1 MALRFRTRLNLTIA
15 SLVFLVVLGMTMVM
29 LVIFTVDLWQQNWR
43 KGTILTQVTTRN
55 IEYGLALP
63 DQVQAHVKSQ
73 MLAQAYLTAELVA
86 LAERPEASSPQDI
99 SLALQRVIDRVG
111 EHGGRPLI
119 AEFAITDDQGRPYI
133 VSRPKPGP
141 GNPAVET
148 PTIPERLMPLLAPG
162 AAPVVQL
169 SPAEGEKGGTFTAV
183 PGTDRPRIVQ
193 VTADP
198 AVVDEMASFFSI
210 QQLTERFMIP
220 GEYWGIA
227 IIDTAGNIVAEAGD
241 LNLSPS
247 TRLHDEVVKLSTDFL
262 RAPEDGMDLKYISRQ
277 GGLGMDLGVVTPL
290 LGPSGEVTH
299 ALFVMHNASAQLT
312 YILDRLGWMVTV
324 GFALFMASLIVSIF
338 LSRGLS
344 KPLIELSKGAREFGA
359 GNFNFRLRMKR
370 KDEFNDLAQ
379 SFNTM
384 AISIQEYVHELE
396 QETSRR
402 ERLEGEFRIA
412 ADLQRTLL
420 PETPPRVEG
429 LTLIG
434 WSQPSKDVGGDFY
447 DFIEM
452 PGGRVAVVLG
462 DATGK
467 GLSAALLST
476 ECSSILRTLA
486 DQTTSPGELLYRTNN
501 EFFKRIGATHR
512 FVTLFLMIID
522 PRRGTAVYASAGHP
536 PPLLVN
542 PGADTG
548 RWLKSEAGYPLGIV
562 YEASFSETEIAL
574 EAQDTII
581 IYSDGLTDAQNR
593 ENEMY
598 GEDRIEKILRATA
611 DETGED
617 VLRGL
622 RDDAEKHMDGKD
634 PMDDMTI
641 VVARF
646 NPLVQ
651 AETQPNDRALDS

>member
-15 SLVFLVVLGMTMVM
+15 SLVFLVVMGMTTVV
-29 LVIFTVDLWQQNWR
+29 LGIFAFDLWQQNWR
-43 KGTILTQVTTRN
+43 KGTVLTQVTTRN
-55 IEYGLALP
+55 IEYGLSLP
-63 DQVQAHVKSQ
+63 DQVQEHVKSQ
-73 MLAQAYLTAELVA
+73 LLVQAYLTAELVA
-86 LAERPEASSPQDI
+86 LAERPEASSPEDI
-99 SLALQRVIDRVG
+99 SLALQRVIDLSG

-119 AEFAITDDQGRPYI
+119 TEFTITDNQGRPYI
-133 VSRPKPGP
+133 VSRPAPGSREQT
-141 GNPAVET
+141 VET
-148 PTIPERLMPLLAPG
+148 PTIPERLMPLLSPG
-162 AAPVVQL
+162 AAPVTQL
-169 SPAEGEKGGTFTAV
+169 APAEGETGGTYAAV

-193 VTADP
+193 VAADP
-198 AVVDEMASFFSI
+198 AVVDEMASFFSV
-210 QQLTERFMIP
+210 QQLAERFMIP

-227 IIDTAGNIVAEAGD
+227 IVDIAGNIVAEAGD
-241 LNLSPS
+241 LNLSPT
-247 TRLHDEVVKLSTDFL
+247 TRLHDEVIRLCTDFL
-262 RAPEDGMDLKYISRQ
+262 SAPEDGFAFKYIGRG
-277 GGLGMDLGVVTPL
+277 GGLGWDVGVVTPL
-290 LGPSGEVTH
+290 LSPAGEITH
-299 ALFVMHNASAQLT
+299 ALFVMHNASAQVT
-312 YILDRLGWMVTV
+312 YILDRLGVMVTV

-402 ERLEGEFRIA
+402 ERLESEFRIA

-420 PETPPRVEG
+420 PEAPPRVEG

-452 PGGRVAVVLG
+452 RDGRVAVVLG

-476 ECSSILRTLA
+476 ECSSVLRTLA
-486 DQTTSPGELLYRTNN
+486 DQTTSASELLYRTNN

-522 PRRGTAVYASAGHP
+522 TRRGTAIYASAGHP

-542 PGADTG
+542 PDVETSQ
-548 RWLKSEAGYPLGIV
+548 WLESEAGYPLGIV
-562 YEASFSETEIAL
+562 NEATFSETEISL
-574 EAQDTII
+574 EARDTIV

-593 ENEMY
+593 ANEMY
-598 GEDRIEKILRATA
+598 GEDRIEKILHATA
-611 DETGED
+611 AEPGEE
-617 VLRGL
+617 LL
-622 RDDAEKHMDGKD
+622 RDLREDAEKHMDGKD
-634 PMDDMTI
+634 PIDDMTI
-641 VVARF
+641 VIVRF
-646 NPLVQ
+646 NPLVE
-651 AETQPNDRALDS
+651 AETQPS

>member
-15 SLVFLVVLGMTMVM
+15 ALVFLVVLGMTTVVLM
-29 LVIFTVDLWQQNWR
+29 IFAFDLWQQNWR
-43 KGTILTQVTTRN
+43 KGTVLTQVTTRN

-73 MLAQAYLTAELVA
+73 LLAQAYLTAELVA
-86 LAERPEASSPQDI
+86 LAERPEASSPEDI
-99 SLALQRVIDRVG
+99 SLALQRVIDLVA
-111 EHGGRPLI
+111 EHGGLPLI
-119 AEFAITDDQGRPYI
+119 AQFAITDDQGRPYI
-133 VSRPKPGP
+133 VSRPGP
-141 GNPAVET
+141 GSQDQTVDT
-148 PTIPERLMPLLAPG
+148 PTIPERLMPLLLPG
-162 AAPVVQL
+162 AVPVTQL
-169 SPAEGEKGGTFTAV
+169 RPAEGDDGGTYVAV
-183 PGTDRPRIVQ
+183 PGADKPRIVQ
-193 VTADP
+193 VAADP
-198 AVVDEMASFFSI
+198 AVVDEMASFFSV
-210 QQLTERFMIP
+210 QQLVERFMIP

-227 IIDTAGNIVAEAGD
+227 IVDAAGKIVAEAGD

-247 TRLHDEVVKLSTDFL
+247 TRLHDEVVRLCTDFL
-262 RAPEDGMDLKYISRQ
+262 RAPENGVAFKYIGRG
-277 GGLGMDLGVVTPL
+277 GGLGWDLGVVTPL
-290 LGPSGEVTH
+290 LSPTGEVTH
-299 ALFVMHNASAQLT
+299 ALFVMHNASAQVT
-312 YILDRLGWMVTV
+312 FILDRLGVMVTV
-324 GFALFMASLIVSIF
+324 GFALFMASLIVSVF

-402 ERLEGEFRIA
+402 ERLESEFRIA

-420 PETPPRVEG
+420 PEAPPRIEG

-452 PGGRVAVVLG
+452 PDGRVAVVLG

-486 DQTTSPGELLYRTNN
+486 DQTTSPSELLYRTNN

-522 PRRGTAVYASAGHP
+522 PRSGTATYASAGHP

-542 PGADTG
+542 PGEDTG
-548 RWLKSEAGYPLGIV
+548 RWLKSQAGYPLGIV
-562 YEASFSETEIAL
+562 YEATFSETEIAL
-574 EAQDTII
+574 EARDTIV

-593 ENEMY
+593 AHEMY
-598 GEDRIEKILRATA
+598 GEDRIEKFLHTTA
-611 DETGED
+611 GEPGEE
-617 VLRGL
+617 LL
-622 RDDAEKHMDGKD
+622 RDLRKDAEKHMDGKD
-634 PMDDMTI
+634 PIDDMTI
-641 VVARF
+641 VVVRF
-646 NPLVQ
+646 NPLVE
-651 AETQPNDRALDS
+651 AETQPS